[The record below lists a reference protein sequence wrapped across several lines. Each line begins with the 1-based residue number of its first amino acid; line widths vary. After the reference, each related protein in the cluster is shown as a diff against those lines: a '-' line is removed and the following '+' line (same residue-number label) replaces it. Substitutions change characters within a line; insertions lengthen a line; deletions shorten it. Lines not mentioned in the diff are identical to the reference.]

1 MSVILLAIIYIIFI
15 SLGLPDTLIG
25 SSWPSISASLSIDV
39 STQGILTFTCSLCTI
54 ISSFLTIKIVK
65 LISEK
70 RTIILSIFLTV
81 SGLIIIG
88 FSQSFVYLCLA
99 MIVLGFGGG
108 AIDSTLNN
116 YVSLHY
122 KALHLNWLHAFWG
135 VGAFLSPVILSIFL
149 TDING
154 WRNGAFC
161 LAIIQSCIFLI
172 TLSSVKLWDF
182 VQFNEKREVEAKTKN
197 EIGFFK
203 TFKIKNVIWAIIGFY
218 SYIAIEQTIGLW
230 ASSMASFSLE
240 FSKNDAAL
248 WTSLYYGGIMGGR
261 FLSGFISLKLDDK
274 KLIRIGE
281 TIIILGIILLGF
293 SILEKYLM
301 PVSLIIIGLGAAPIY
316 PAIIHSTPRRFS
328 KELSQNVMSV
338 QVGCAY
344 IANITAAPLFGIIA
358 SKTTFNILPLFVGI
372 FSLLLIFSNEV
383 VDKKVPN
390 FNKNPVNL

>member
-135 VGAFLSPVILSIFL
+135 VGAFLSPVILSIF
-149 TDING
+149 
-154 WRNGAFC
+154 
-161 LAIIQSCIFLI
+161 
-172 TLSSVKLWDF
+172 
-182 VQFNEKREVEAKTKN
+182 FN
-197 EIGFFK
+197 
-203 TFKIKNVIWAIIGFY
+203 
-218 SYIAIEQTIGLW
+218 
-230 ASSMASFSLE
+230 
-240 FSKNDAAL
+240 
-248 WTSLYYGGIMGGR
+248 
-261 FLSGFISLKLDDK
+261 
-274 KLIRIGE
+274 
-281 TIIILGIILLGF
+281 
-293 SILEKYLM
+293 
-301 PVSLIIIGLGAAPIY
+301 
-316 PAIIHSTPRRFS
+316 
-328 KELSQNVMSV
+328 
-338 QVGCAY
+338 
-344 IANITAAPLFGIIA
+344 
-358 SKTTFNILPLFVGI
+358 
-372 FSLLLIFSNEV
+372 
-383 VDKKVPN
+383 
-390 FNKNPVNL
+390 